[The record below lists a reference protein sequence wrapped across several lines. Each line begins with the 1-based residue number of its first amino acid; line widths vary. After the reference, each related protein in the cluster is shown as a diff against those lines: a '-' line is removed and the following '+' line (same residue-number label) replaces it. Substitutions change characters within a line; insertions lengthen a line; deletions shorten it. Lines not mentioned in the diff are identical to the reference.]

1 MVARQYANG
10 HTYGLGGRPHYDD
23 LRAGTFTLL
32 YYPMPKWEPAWE
44 GETLFFTPAGHVA
57 AGIAIAPNR
66 AVLFDLRMSHSAR
79 APSRDCPELR
89 VTLAFKL
96 EPDRTR

>member
-1 MVARQYANG
+1 MTWKCA
-10 HTYGLGGRPHYDD
+10 
-23 LRAGTFTLL
+23 
-32 YYPMPKWEPAWE
+32 M
-44 GETLFFTPAGHVA
+44 
-57 AGIAIAPNR
+57 
-66 AVLFDLRMSHSAR
+66 DLRMSHSAR